1 MKRKKKSAPTA
12 AVVPAS
18 LPAELLSQLRGMQ
31 FGLIMLSI
39 AIFIGVVN
47 SQFHKLN
54 TALTQALQ
62 IREVMSRWPALRQQ
76 IYLDSI
82 IPVAGDF
89 ASLSAIGVMQM
100 NNPPPIELWFQGYAE
115 LQPEQLWAYAAW
127 QFDADLSL
135 SNRSLASFEDL
146 WDALRRGV
154 VVSGPNIKF
163 PSNIQERNCKV
174 RVRRSFSGVEADSYI
189 HSMCFKARSEPP
201 DDDYPPAST
210 RLSKPHAPSGVDK
223 NQVIDL
229 ILELGP
235 TRYEPR
241 RDVQITIPFELVQAP
256 IDPSALQKMYPAW
269 RSGTYA
275 AAFHELA
282 EVSDG
287 FQDFDIDEAIQRVKA
302 LHSASDQ
309 AVDLFGLK
317 LPREGAIFG
326 AMVILACVQ
335 AYFLILLHDLLR
347 RIQKSNQKPDHA
359 AWFGLHPSASM
370 LAATLIS
377 AAALPLSAAA
387 ALAWTLEKVSP
398 AALAAAFISACLSLF
413 VGLALWRLHRFIRTL
428 N

>member
-1 MKRKKKSAPTA
+1 
-12 AVVPAS
+12 
-18 LPAELLSQLRGMQ
+18 
-31 FGLIMLSI
+31 
-39 AIFIGVVN
+39 
-47 SQFHKLN
+47 
-54 TALTQALQ
+54 
-62 IREVMSRWPALRQQ
+62 
-76 IYLDSI
+76 
-82 IPVAGDF
+82 
-89 ASLSAIGVMQM
+89 
-100 NNPPPIELWFQGYAE
+100 
-115 LQPEQLWAYAAW
+115 
-127 QFDADLSL
+127 
-135 SNRSLASFEDL
+135 
-146 WDALRRGV
+146 
-154 VVSGPNIKF
+154 
-163 PSNIQERNCKV
+163 
-174 RVRRSFSGVEADSYI
+174 
-189 HSMCFKARSEPP
+189 
-201 DDDYPPAST
+201 
-210 RLSKPHAPSGVDK
+210 
-223 NQVIDL
+223 
-229 ILELGP
+229 
-235 TRYEPR
+235 
-241 RDVQITIPFELVQAP
+241 VQITIPFELVQAP

-387 ALAWTLEKVSP
+387 ALAWTLEKVNP